1 MSVIAI
7 LCLLAIVLSI
17 TVFMVWASAS
27 IRSRVYVRAFCRE
40 KTDRKVVYLTFD
52 DGPHPPETERVL
64 DVLRERGARATFFLI
79 GSKVSGNEAV
89 LRRMLEEGHTLGLH
103 TYSHA
108 GTFPLLSLDKMLA
121 DVNEGK
127 RTVESVAGRKI
138 SLFRPPF
145 GVTNPT
151 IAKVVRTLGL
161 QTVGWD
167 VRSFDTMFCKSSE
180 HSCNSSG
187 YSCNSSG
194 HDWYVSVVERIMKQ
208 VRPGSVSTLSFSSC
222 IWYSVPSAAGA
233 ASLWLNAQNPPPAAS
248 AAMMSTMMRLAI
260 FFFCMGQN
268 HPFCHLDFPFS
279 YHSIAFSVFL
289 SLSPAC
295 CGEERT

>member
-1 MSVIAI
+1 
-7 LCLLAIVLSI
+7 
-17 TVFMVWASAS
+17 MVWASAS
-27 IRSRVYVRAFCRE
+27 IRSGVYVRAFCRE

-89 LRRMLEEGHTLGLH
+89 LRRMLEEGHALGLH

-108 GTFPLLSLDKMLA
+108 GTFPLLSFDKMLA

-127 RTVESVAGRKI
+127 RAVESVAGKKI

-151 IAKVVRTLGL
+151 ISKVIRTLGL

-180 HSCNSSG
+180 HSCKSSEHSCKQSG
-187 YSCNSSG
+187 YSCKQSEHSCKQSG
-194 HDWYVSVVERIMKQ
+194 HDWYVPVVERIMKQ
-208 VRPGSVSTLSFSSC
+208 VRPGSVILLHDRLDGASELLALLLDSL
-222 IWYSVPSAAGA
+222 A
-233 ASLWLNAQNPPPAAS
+233 AS
-248 AAMMSTMMRLAI
+248 
-260 FFFCMGQN
+260 GY
-268 HPFCHLDFPFS
+268 DFTTALPNTLIS
-279 YHSIAFSVFL
+279 SSDSSETNL
-289 SLSPAC
+289 S
-295 CGEERT
+295 

>member
-7 LCLLAIVLSI
+7 LCILAIVLSI

-27 IRSRVYVRAFCRE
+27 IRSGVYVRAFCRE

-64 DVLRERGARATFFLI
+64 DVLRERGAKATFFLI

-89 LRRMLEEGHTLGLH
+89 LRRMLEEGHALGLH

-108 GTFPLLSLDKMLA
+108 GTFPLLSFDNMLA

-127 RTVESVAGRKI
+127 RAVESVAGKKI

-151 IAKVVRTLGL
+151 ISKVVRTLGL
-161 QTVGWD
+161 HTVGWD

-180 HSCNSSG
+180 HSCKQSG
-187 YSCNSSG
+187 YSCKQSEHSCKQSGHSCKQSG
-194 HDWYVSVVERIMKQ
+194 HDWYVPVVERIMKQ
-208 VRPGSVSTLSFSSC
+208 VRPGSVILLHERLDGASELLALLLDSL
-222 IWYSVPSAAGA
+222 A
-233 ASLWLNAQNPPPAAS
+233 AS
-248 AAMMSTMMRLAI
+248 
-260 FFFCMGQN
+260 GY
-268 HPFCHLDFPFS
+268 DFTRVLPNTLIS
-279 YHSIAFSVFL
+279 SSDSSETNL
-289 SLSPAC
+289 S
-295 CGEERT
+295 

>member
-1 MSVIAI
+1 MSVIVI
-7 LCLLAIVLSI
+7 LCILAIVLSI

-27 IRSRVYVRAFCRE
+27 IRSGVYVRAFCRE

-52 DGPHPPETERVL
+52 DGPHPSETERVL

-89 LRRMLEEGHTLGLH
+89 LRRMLEEGHALGLH

-108 GTFPLLSLDKMLA
+108 GTFPLLSFDKMLA

-127 RTVESVAGRKI
+127 CAVENVAGKKI
-138 SLFRPPF
+138 SLVRPPF

-151 IAKVVRTLGL
+151 IAKVVRTLRL

-187 YSCNSSG
+187 

-208 VRPGSVSTLSFSSC
+208 VRPGSVILLHDRLDGASDLLALLLDRLTASGYDFTHALPNTLISS
-222 IWYSVPSAAGA
+222 SDS
-233 ASLWLNAQNPPPAAS
+233 SETN
-248 AAMMSTMMRLAI
+248 
-260 FFFCMGQN
+260 
-268 HPFCHLDFPFS
+268 
-279 YHSIAFSVFL
+279 L
-289 SLSPAC
+289 S
-295 CGEERT
+295 

>member
-1 MSVIAI
+1 MSVITI
-7 LCLLAIVLSI
+7 LCILAIVLSI

-27 IRSRVYVRAFCRE
+27 IRSGVYVRVFCRE

-89 LRRMLEEGHTLGLH
+89 LRRMLEEGHALGLH

-108 GTFPLLSLDKMLA
+108 GTFPLLSFDKMLA
-121 DVNEGK
+121 DVNDGK
-127 RTVESVAGRKI
+127 HAVESVAGKKI

-151 IAKVVRTLGL
+151 ISKVVRTLGL
-161 QTVGWD
+161 HTVGWD

-180 HSCNSSG
+180 HFCKQ
-187 YSCNSSG
+187 SG
-194 HDWYVSVVERIMKQ
+194 HDWYVPVVERIMKQ
-208 VRPGSVSTLSFSSC
+208 VRPGSVILLHDRLDGASELLALLLDSL
-222 IWYSVPSAAGA
+222 A
-233 ASLWLNAQNPPPAAS
+233 AS
-248 AAMMSTMMRLAI
+248 
-260 FFFCMGQN
+260 GY
-268 HPFCHLDFPFS
+268 DFTTALPNTLIS
-279 YHSIAFSVFL
+279 SSDSSETNL
-289 SLSPAC
+289 S
-295 CGEERT
+295 

>member
-1 MSVIAI
+1 MSVITI
-7 LCLLAIVLSI
+7 LCMLVIVLSI

-27 IRSRVYVRAFCRE
+27 IRSGVYVRAFCGE

-89 LRRMLEEGHTLGLH
+89 LHRMLEEGHALGLH

-108 GTFPLLSLDKMLA
+108 GTFPLLSFDKMLA

-127 RTVESVAGRKI
+127 RAVESVAGKKI

-161 QTVGWD
+161 QTVGWS

-180 HSCNSSG
+180 HSCKQ
-187 YSCNSSG
+187 SG
-194 HDWYVSVVERIMKQ
+194 HDWYLPVVERIMKQ
-208 VRPGSVSTLSFSSC
+208 VRPGSVILLHDRLDGASDLLALLLDSL
-222 IWYSVPSAAGA
+222 A
-233 ASLWLNAQNPPPAAS
+233 AS
-248 AAMMSTMMRLAI
+248 
-260 FFFCMGQN
+260 GY
-268 HPFCHLDFPFS
+268 DFTCALPNTLTS
-279 YHSIAFSVFL
+279 SSDSSETNL
-289 SLSPAC
+289 S
-295 CGEERT
+295 

>member
-1 MSVIAI
+1 MSVITI
-7 LCLLAIVLSI
+7 LCMLVIVLSI

-27 IRSRVYVRAFCRE
+27 IRSGVYVRAFCRE

-52 DGPHPPETERVL
+52 DGPHPPETQRVL

-89 LRRMLEEGHTLGLH
+89 LRRMLEEGHALGLH

-108 GTFPLLSLDKMLA
+108 GTFPLLSFDKMLA

-127 RTVESVAGRKI
+127 RAVESVAGKKI

-151 IAKVVRTLGL
+151 ISKVVRTLGL
-161 QTVGWD
+161 HTVGWD

-180 HSCNSSG
+180 HSYKQSG
-187 YSCNSSG
+187 YSCKQSGHSCKSSEHSCKQSG
-194 HDWYVSVVERIMKQ
+194 HDWYVPVVERIMKQ
-208 VRPGSVSTLSFSSC
+208 VRPGSVILLHDRLDGASSLLALLLD
-222 IWYSVPSAAGA
+222 SLA
-233 ASLWLNAQNPPPAAS
+233 AS
-248 AAMMSTMMRLAI
+248 
-260 FFFCMGQN
+260 GY
-268 HPFCHLDFPFS
+268 DFTCALPNTLIS
-279 YHSIAFSVFL
+279 SSDSSETNL
-289 SLSPAC
+289 S
-295 CGEERT
+295 

>member
-1 MSVIAI
+1 MSVITI
-7 LCLLAIVLSI
+7 LCMLVIVLSI

-27 IRSRVYVRAFCRE
+27 IRSGVYVRAFCCE

-79 GSKVSGNEAV
+79 GSKVSGNDAV
-89 LRRMLEEGHTLGLH
+89 LRRMLEEGHALGLH

-108 GTFPLLSLDKMLA
+108 GTFPLLSFDKMLA

-127 RTVESVAGRKI
+127 RAVESVAGKKI

-151 IAKVVRTLGL
+151 ISKVIRTLGL

-167 VRSFDTMFCKSSE
+167 VRSFDTMFCKQSGHSCKSSKHSCKQSGYSCKQSE
-180 HSCNSSG
+180 HSCKQP
-187 YSCNSSG
+187 G
-194 HDWYVSVVERIMKQ
+194 HDWYVPVVERIMKQ
-208 VRPGSVSTLSFSSC
+208 VRPGSVILLHDRLDGASDLLALLLDSL
-222 IWYSVPSAAGA
+222 A
-233 ASLWLNAQNPPPAAS
+233 AS
-248 AAMMSTMMRLAI
+248 
-260 FFFCMGQN
+260 GY
-268 HPFCHLDFPFS
+268 DFTRVLPNTLIS
-279 YHSIAFSVFL
+279 SSDSSETNL
-289 SLSPAC
+289 S
-295 CGEERT
+295 

>member
-1 MSVIAI
+1 MSVITI
-7 LCLLAIVLSI
+7 LCILAIVLSI

-27 IRSRVYVRAFCRE
+27 IRSGVYVRVFCRE

-89 LRRMLEEGHTLGLH
+89 LRRMLEEGHALGLH

-108 GTFPLLSLDKMLA
+108 GTFPLLSFDKMLA

-127 RTVESVAGRKI
+127 RAVESVAGKKI

-151 IAKVVRTLGL
+151 IAKVIRTLGL

-180 HSCNSSG
+180 HSCKQSVYSFKQSEHSCKQSG
-187 YSCNSSG
+187 HSCKQSG
-194 HDWYVSVVERIMKQ
+194 HDWYVPVVERIMKQ
-208 VRPGSVSTLSFSSC
+208 VRPGSVILLHDRLDGASSLLALLLD
-222 IWYSVPSAAGA
+222 SLA
-233 ASLWLNAQNPPPAAS
+233 AS
-248 AAMMSTMMRLAI
+248 
-260 FFFCMGQN
+260 GY
-268 HPFCHLDFPFS
+268 DFTRALPNTLTS
-279 YHSIAFSVFL
+279 SSDSSETNL
-289 SLSPAC
+289 S
-295 CGEERT
+295 

>member
-7 LCLLAIVLSI
+7 LCILAILLSI
-17 TVFMVWASAS
+17 TVFMVWASAN
-27 IRSRVYVRAFCRE
+27 IRSGVYVRAFCRE

-89 LRRMLEEGHTLGLH
+89 LRRMLEEGHALGLH

-108 GTFPLLSLDKMLA
+108 GTFPLLSFDKMLA

-127 RTVESVAGRKI
+127 RAVESVAGKKI

-151 IAKVVRTLGL
+151 IAKVIRTLGL
-161 QTVGWD
+161 QTAGWD
-167 VRSFDTMFCKSSE
+167 VRSFDTMFCKTSE
-180 HSCNSSG
+180 HSCKQSG
-187 YSCNSSG
+187 YSCMQSEHSCKQSG
-194 HDWYVSVVERIMKQ
+194 HDWYVPVVERIMKQ
-208 VRPGSVSTLSFSSC
+208 VRPGSVILLHDRLDGASELLSLLLD
-222 IWYSVPSAAGA
+222 GLA
-233 ASLWLNAQNPPPAAS
+233 AS
-248 AAMMSTMMRLAI
+248 
-260 FFFCMGQN
+260 GY
-268 HPFCHLDFPFS
+268 DFTRALPNTLIS
-279 YHSIAFSVFL
+279 SSDSSETNL
-289 SLSPAC
+289 S
-295 CGEERT
+295 

>member
-7 LCLLAIVLSI
+7 LCILAIVLSI
-17 TVFMVWASAS
+17 IVFMVWASAS
-27 IRSRVYVRAFCRE
+27 IRSGVYVRAFCRE

-52 DGPHPPETERVL
+52 DGPHPSETERVL

-89 LRRMLEEGHTLGLH
+89 LRRMLEEGHALGLH

-108 GTFPLLSLDKMLA
+108 GTFPLLSFDKMLA

-127 RTVESVAGRKI
+127 RAVESVAGKKI

-180 HSCNSSG
+180 HSCKSSEHSCKQTG
-187 YSCNSSG
+187 YSCMQSEHSCKQSG
-194 HDWYVSVVERIMKQ
+194 HDWYVPVVERIMKQ
-208 VRPGSVSTLSFSSC
+208 VRPGSVILLHDRLDGASSLLALLLD
-222 IWYSVPSAAGA
+222 SLA
-233 ASLWLNAQNPPPAAS
+233 AS
-248 AAMMSTMMRLAI
+248 
-260 FFFCMGQN
+260 GY
-268 HPFCHLDFPFS
+268 DFTRALPDTLIS
-279 YHSIAFSVFL
+279 SSDSSETNL
-289 SLSPAC
+289 S
-295 CGEERT
+295 

>member
-1 MSVIAI
+1 
-7 LCLLAIVLSI
+7 
-17 TVFMVWASAS
+17 MVWASAS
-27 IRSRVYVRAFCRE
+27 IRSGVYVRAFCGE

-89 LRRMLEEGHTLGLH
+89 LRRMLEEGHALGLH

-108 GTFPLLSLDKMLA
+108 GTFPLLSFDKMLA

-127 RTVESVAGRKI
+127 RAVESVAGKKI

-151 IAKVVRTLGL
+151 ISKVVRTLGL
-161 QTVGWD
+161 HTVGWD

-180 HSCNSSG
+180 QSG
-187 YSCNSSG
+187 Y
-194 HDWYVSVVERIMKQ
+194 DWYVPVVERIMKQ
-208 VRPGSVSTLSFSSC
+208 VRPGSVILLHDRLDGASEFLALLLDSL
-222 IWYSVPSAAGA
+222 A
-233 ASLWLNAQNPPPAAS
+233 AS
-248 AAMMSTMMRLAI
+248 
-260 FFFCMGQN
+260 GY
-268 HPFCHLDFPFS
+268 DFTRALPNTLIS
-279 YHSIAFSVFL
+279 SSDSSETNL
-289 SLSPAC
+289 S
-295 CGEERT
+295 

>member
-7 LCLLAIVLSI
+7 LCILVIVLSI

-64 DVLRERGARATFFLI
+64 DVLRERGAKATFFLI

-89 LRRMLEEGHTLGLH
+89 LRRMLEEGHALGLH

-108 GTFPLLSLDKMLA
+108 GTFPLLSFDKMLA

-127 RTVESVAGRKI
+127 RAVESVAGKKI

-151 IAKVVRTLGL
+151 IAKAVRTLGL

-180 HSCNSSG
+180 HSCKQSGHSWKSSEHSCKQSG
-187 YSCNSSG
+187 YSCKQSG
-194 HDWYVSVVERIMKQ
+194 HDWYVPVVERIMKQ
-208 VRPGSVSTLSFSSC
+208 VRPGSVILLHDRLDGASELLALLLDSLADSGYDFTRALPNTLISS
-222 IWYSVPSAAGA
+222 SDS
-233 ASLWLNAQNPPPAAS
+233 SETN
-248 AAMMSTMMRLAI
+248 
-260 FFFCMGQN
+260 
-268 HPFCHLDFPFS
+268 
-279 YHSIAFSVFL
+279 L
-289 SLSPAC
+289 S
-295 CGEERT
+295 

>member
-1 MSVIAI
+1 MSVITI
-7 LCLLAIVLSI
+7 LCILVIVLSI

-27 IRSRVYVRAFCRE
+27 IRSGVYVRAFCRE
-40 KTDRKVVYLTFD
+40 KSDRKVVYLTFD

-89 LRRMLEEGHTLGLH
+89 LRRMLEEGHALGLH

-108 GTFPLLSLDKMLA
+108 GTFPLLSFDKMLA

-127 RTVESVAGRKI
+127 RAVESVAGKKI

-161 QTVGWD
+161 RTVGWD

-180 HSCNSSG
+180 HSCKQSG
-187 YSCNSSG
+187 YSCKQSEHSCKQSGYSCKQSG
-194 HDWYVSVVERIMKQ
+194 HDWYVPVVERIMKQ
-208 VRPGSVSTLSFSSC
+208 VRPGSVILLHDRLDGASDLLALLLDSL
-222 IWYSVPSAAGA
+222 A
-233 ASLWLNAQNPPPAAS
+233 AS
-248 AAMMSTMMRLAI
+248 
-260 FFFCMGQN
+260 GY
-268 HPFCHLDFPFS
+268 DFTCALPNTLIS
-279 YHSIAFSVFL
+279 SSDSSETNL
-289 SLSPAC
+289 S
-295 CGEERT
+295 

>member
-7 LCLLAIVLSI
+7 LCILVIVLSI

-27 IRSRVYVRAFCRE
+27 IRSGVYVRAFCRE
-40 KTDRKVVYLTFD
+40 NTDRKVVYLTFD

-64 DVLRERGARATFFLI
+64 DVLRERGARVTFFLI

-89 LRRMLEEGHTLGLH
+89 LRRMLEEGHALGLH

-108 GTFPLLSLDKMLA
+108 GTFPLLSFDKMLA

-127 RTVESVAGRKI
+127 RAVESVAGKKI

-151 IAKVVRTLGL
+151 IAKVIRTLGL

-180 HSCNSSG
+180 HSCKQSGHSCKQSEHSCKQSEHSCKQSG
-187 YSCNSSG
+187 YSCKQSG
-194 HDWYVSVVERIMKQ
+194 HDWYVPVVERIMKQ
-208 VRPGSVSTLSFSSC
+208 VRPGSVILLHDRLDGASELLALLLDSL
-222 IWYSVPSAAGA
+222 A
-233 ASLWLNAQNPPPAAS
+233 AS
-248 AAMMSTMMRLAI
+248 
-260 FFFCMGQN
+260 GY
-268 HPFCHLDFPFS
+268 DFTRALPNTLIS
-279 YHSIAFSVFL
+279 SSDSSETNL
-289 SLSPAC
+289 S
-295 CGEERT
+295 

>member
-1 MSVIAI
+1 MSVITI
-7 LCLLAIVLSI
+7 LCMLVIVLSI

-27 IRSRVYVRAFCRE
+27 IRSGVYVRAFCRE

-89 LRRMLEEGHTLGLH
+89 LRRMLEDGHALGLH

-108 GTFPLLSLDKMLA
+108 GTFPLLSFDKMLA

-127 RTVESVAGRKI
+127 RAVESVAGKKI

-145 GVTNPT
+145 GVTNPP
-151 IAKVVRTLGL
+151 ISKVVRTLGL
-161 QTVGWD
+161 RTVGWD

-180 HSCNSSG
+180 HSCKQSG
-187 YSCNSSG
+187 YSCKQSGHSCKSSEHSCKQSG
-194 HDWYVSVVERIMKQ
+194 HDWYVPVVERIMKQ
-208 VRPGSVSTLSFSSC
+208 VRPGSVILLHDRLDGASSLL
-222 IWYSVPSAAGA
+222 ALLLDNLA
-233 ASLWLNAQNPPPAAS
+233 AS
-248 AAMMSTMMRLAI
+248 
-260 FFFCMGQN
+260 GY
-268 HPFCHLDFPFS
+268 DFTRALPNTLIS
-279 YHSIAFSVFL
+279 SSDSSETNL
-289 SLSPAC
+289 S
-295 CGEERT
+295 

>member
-1 MSVIAI
+1 MSVITI
-7 LCLLAIVLSI
+7 LCMLVIVLSI

-27 IRSRVYVRAFCRE
+27 IRSGVYVRAFCGE

-89 LRRMLEEGHTLGLH
+89 LHRMLEEGHALGLH

-108 GTFPLLSLDKMLA
+108 GTFPLLSFDKMLA

-127 RTVESVAGRKI
+127 RAVESVAGKKI

-180 HSCNSSG
+180 
-187 YSCNSSG
+187 YSCKQSG
-194 HDWYVSVVERIMKQ
+194 HDWYVPVVERIMKQ
-208 VRPGSVSTLSFSSC
+208 VRPGSVILLHDRLDGASSLLALLLD
-222 IWYSVPSAAGA
+222 SLA
-233 ASLWLNAQNPPPAAS
+233 AS
-248 AAMMSTMMRLAI
+248 
-260 FFFCMGQN
+260 GY
-268 HPFCHLDFPFS
+268 DFTRALPNTLTS
-279 YHSIAFSVFL
+279 SSDSSETNL
-289 SLSPAC
+289 S
-295 CGEERT
+295 

>member
-1 MSVIAI
+1 MSVITI
-7 LCLLAIVLSI
+7 LCILAIVLSI

-27 IRSRVYVRAFCRE
+27 IRSGVYVRAFCRE
-40 KTDRKVVYLTFD
+40 KTDRKVVYMTFD

-89 LRRMLEEGHTLGLH
+89 LRRMLEEGHVLGLH

-108 GTFPLLSLDKMLA
+108 GTFPLLSFDKMLA

-127 RTVESVAGRKI
+127 RAVESVSGKKI

-151 IAKVVRTLGL
+151 IAKVVRILGL

-180 HSCNSSG
+180 HSCKQ
-187 YSCNSSG
+187 SG
-194 HDWYVSVVERIMKQ
+194 HNWYVPVVERIMKQ
-208 VRPGSVSTLSFSSC
+208 VRPGSVILLHDRLDGASELLALLLDSLVASGYDFTRALPNTLISS
-222 IWYSVPSAAGA
+222 SDS
-233 ASLWLNAQNPPPAAS
+233 SETN
-248 AAMMSTMMRLAI
+248 
-260 FFFCMGQN
+260 
-268 HPFCHLDFPFS
+268 
-279 YHSIAFSVFL
+279 L
-289 SLSPAC
+289 S
-295 CGEERT
+295 

>member
-7 LCLLAIVLSI
+7 LCILAIVLSI

-27 IRSRVYVRAFCRE
+27 IRSGVYVRAFCRE

-52 DGPHPPETERVL
+52 DGPHSPETERVL
-64 DVLRERGARATFFLI
+64 DVLREHGARATFFLI

-89 LRRMLEEGHTLGLH
+89 LRRMLEEGHALGLH

-108 GTFPLLSLDKMLA
+108 GTFPLLSFDKMLA

-127 RTVESVAGRKI
+127 RAVESVAGKKI

-151 IAKVVRTLGL
+151 IAKVIRTLGL

-180 HSCNSSG
+180 HSCNSSEYSCKQSG
-187 YSCNSSG
+187 YSCKQSEHSCKQSG
-194 HDWYVSVVERIMKQ
+194 HDWYVPVVERIMKQ
-208 VRPGSVSTLSFSSC
+208 VRPGSVILLHDRLYGASDLLALLLDSL
-222 IWYSVPSAAGA
+222 A
-233 ASLWLNAQNPPPAAS
+233 AS
-248 AAMMSTMMRLAI
+248 
-260 FFFCMGQN
+260 GY
-268 HPFCHLDFPFS
+268 DFTRALPNTLIS
-279 YHSIAFSVFL
+279 SSDSSETNL
-289 SLSPAC
+289 S
-295 CGEERT
+295 

>member
-1 MSVIAI
+1 MSVITI
-7 LCLLAIVLSI
+7 LCMLVIVLSI

-27 IRSRVYVRAFCRE
+27 IRSGVYVRAFCRE

-52 DGPHPPETERVL
+52 DGPYPPETERVL

-89 LRRMLEEGHTLGLH
+89 LRRMLEEGHALGLH

-108 GTFPLLSLDKMLA
+108 GTFPLLSFDKMLA

-127 RTVESVAGRKI
+127 RAVESVAGKKI

-151 IAKVVRTLGL
+151 IAKVVRTLRL
-161 QTVGWD
+161 QTIGWD

-180 HSCNSSG
+180 HSCKQ
-187 YSCNSSG
+187 SG
-194 HDWYVSVVERIMKQ
+194 HDWYVPVVERIMKQ
-208 VRPGSVSTLSFSSC
+208 VRPGSVILLHDRLDGASELLSLLLDSL
-222 IWYSVPSAAGA
+222 A
-233 ASLWLNAQNPPPAAS
+233 AS
-248 AAMMSTMMRLAI
+248 
-260 FFFCMGQN
+260 GY
-268 HPFCHLDFPFS
+268 DFTRALPNTLIS
-279 YHSIAFSVFL
+279 SSDSSETNL
-289 SLSPAC
+289 S
-295 CGEERT
+295 

>member
-7 LCLLAIVLSI
+7 LCILAIVLSI
-17 TVFMVWASAS
+17 IVFMVWASAS
-27 IRSRVYVRAFCRE
+27 IRSGVYVRAFCRE

-89 LRRMLEEGHTLGLH
+89 LRRMLEEGHALGLH

-108 GTFPLLSLDKMLA
+108 GTFPLLSFDKMLA

-127 RTVESVAGRKI
+127 RAVESVAGKKI

-151 IAKVVRTLGL
+151 ISKVVRTLGL

-180 HSCNSSG
+180 HSCKSSEHSCKQSEHSCKQSG
-187 YSCNSSG
+187 YSCKQSG
-194 HDWYVSVVERIMKQ
+194 HDWYVPVVERITKQ
-208 VRPGSVSTLSFSSC
+208 VRPGSVILLHDRLDGASELLALLLDSL
-222 IWYSVPSAAGA
+222 A
-233 ASLWLNAQNPPPAAS
+233 AS
-248 AAMMSTMMRLAI
+248 
-260 FFFCMGQN
+260 GY
-268 HPFCHLDFPFS
+268 DFTTALPNTLTS
-279 YHSIAFSVFL
+279 SSDSSETNL
-289 SLSPAC
+289 S
-295 CGEERT
+295 

>member
-1 MSVIAI
+1 MSVITI
-7 LCLLAIVLSI
+7 LCMLVIVLSI

-27 IRSRVYVRAFCRE
+27 IRSGVYVRAFCRE

-89 LRRMLEEGHTLGLH
+89 LRRMLEEGHALGLH

-108 GTFPLLSLDKMLA
+108 GTFPLLSFDKMLA

-127 RTVESVAGRKI
+127 RAVESVAGKKI

-151 IAKVVRTLGL
+151 IAKVVRILGL

-180 HSCNSSG
+180 HSCKQSG
-187 YSCNSSG
+187 YSCKQSEHSCKQSGYSCKQSG
-194 HDWYVSVVERIMKQ
+194 HDWYVPVVERIMKQ
-208 VRPGSVSTLSFSSC
+208 VRPGSVILLHDRLYGASDLL
-222 IWYSVPSAAGA
+222 ALLLDNLA
-233 ASLWLNAQNPPPAAS
+233 AS
-248 AAMMSTMMRLAI
+248 
-260 FFFCMGQN
+260 GY
-268 HPFCHLDFPFS
+268 DFTRALPNTLIS
-279 YHSIAFSVFL
+279 SSDSSETNL
-289 SLSPAC
+289 S
-295 CGEERT
+295 

>member
-7 LCLLAIVLSI
+7 LCILAIVLSI

-27 IRSRVYVRAFCRE
+27 IRSGVYVRAFCRE

-89 LRRMLEEGHTLGLH
+89 LRRMLEDGHALGLH

-108 GTFPLLSLDKMLA
+108 GTFPLLSFDKMLA

-127 RTVESVAGRKI
+127 RAVESVAGKKI

-151 IAKVVRTLGL
+151 IAKVVRSLGL

-180 HSCNSSG
+180 HSCKQSGHSCKQSGHSCKSSEHSCKQSG
-187 YSCNSSG
+187 Y
-194 HDWYVSVVERIMKQ
+194 DWYVPVVERIMKQ
-208 VRPGSVSTLSFSSC
+208 VRPGSVILLHDRLDGASSLLALLLD
-222 IWYSVPSAAGA
+222 SLA
-233 ASLWLNAQNPPPAAS
+233 AS
-248 AAMMSTMMRLAI
+248 
-260 FFFCMGQN
+260 GY
-268 HPFCHLDFPFS
+268 DFTRALPNTLIS
-279 YHSIAFSVFL
+279 SSDSSETNL
-289 SLSPAC
+289 S
-295 CGEERT
+295 

>member
-1 MSVIAI
+1 MSAITI
-7 LCLLAIVLSI
+7 LCILAIVLSI

-27 IRSRVYVRAFCRE
+27 IRSGVYVRALCRE

-89 LRRMLEEGHTLGLH
+89 LRRMLEEGHALGLH

-108 GTFPLLSLDKMLA
+108 GTFPLLSFDKMLA

-127 RTVESVAGRKI
+127 RAVESVAGKKI

-151 IAKVVRTLGL
+151 ISKVIRTLRL

-180 HSCNSSG
+180 HSCKQ
-187 YSCNSSG
+187 SG
-194 HDWYVSVVERIMKQ
+194 HDWYVPVVERIMKQ
-208 VRPGSVSTLSFSSC
+208 IRPGSVILLHDRLDGASSLLALLLD
-222 IWYSVPSAAGA
+222 SLA
-233 ASLWLNAQNPPPAAS
+233 AS
-248 AAMMSTMMRLAI
+248 
-260 FFFCMGQN
+260 GY
-268 HPFCHLDFPFS
+268 DFTRALPNTLTS
-279 YHSIAFSVFL
+279 SSDSSETNL
-289 SLSPAC
+289 S
-295 CGEERT
+295 

>member
-7 LCLLAIVLSI
+7 LCILAIVLSI

-27 IRSRVYVRAFCRE
+27 IRSGVYVRAFCRE

-89 LRRMLEEGHTLGLH
+89 LHRMLEEGHALGLH

-108 GTFPLLSLDKMLA
+108 GTFPLLSFDKMLA

-127 RTVESVAGRKI
+127 RAVESVAGKKI

-151 IAKVVRTLGL
+151 IAKVIRTLGL

-180 HSCNSSG
+180 HS
-187 YSCNSSG
+187 YKQSG
-194 HDWYVSVVERIMKQ
+194 HDWYVPVVERIMKQ
-208 VRPGSVSTLSFSSC
+208 VRPGSVILLHDRLDGASELLALLLDSL
-222 IWYSVPSAAGA
+222 A
-233 ASLWLNAQNPPPAAS
+233 AS
-248 AAMMSTMMRLAI
+248 
-260 FFFCMGQN
+260 GY
-268 HPFCHLDFPFS
+268 DFTTALPNTLIS
-279 YHSIAFSVFL
+279 SSDSSETNL
-289 SLSPAC
+289 S
-295 CGEERT
+295 

>member
-1 MSVIAI
+1 M
-7 LCLLAIVLSI
+7 
-17 TVFMVWASAS
+17 
-27 IRSRVYVRAFCRE
+27 RAFCRE

-89 LRRMLEEGHTLGLH
+89 LRRMLEEGHALGLH

-108 GTFPLLSLDKMLA
+108 GTFPLLSFDKMLA

-127 RTVESVAGRKI
+127 RAVESVAGKKI

-151 IAKVVRTLGL
+151 ISKVIRTLRL

-180 HSCNSSG
+180 HSCKQ
-187 YSCNSSG
+187 SG
-194 HDWYVSVVERIMKQ
+194 HDWYVPVVERIMKQ
-208 VRPGSVSTLSFSSC
+208 IRPGSVILLHDRLDGASSLLALLLD
-222 IWYSVPSAAGA
+222 SLA
-233 ASLWLNAQNPPPAAS
+233 AS
-248 AAMMSTMMRLAI
+248 
-260 FFFCMGQN
+260 GY
-268 HPFCHLDFPFS
+268 DFTRALPNTLIS
-279 YHSIAFSVFL
+279 SSDSSETNL
-289 SLSPAC
+289 S
-295 CGEERT
+295 

>member
-7 LCLLAIVLSI
+7 LCILVIVLSI

-27 IRSRVYVRAFCRE
+27 IRSGVYVRAFCRE

-89 LRRMLEEGHTLGLH
+89 LRRMLEEGHALGLH

-108 GTFPLLSLDKMLA
+108 GTFPLLSFDKMLA

-127 RTVESVAGRKI
+127 RAVESVAGKKI

-151 IAKVVRTLGL
+151 IAKVVRTLRL
-161 QTVGWD
+161 QTVGWN

-180 HSCNSSG
+180 HSCKSSG
-187 YSCNSSG
+187 YSCKQSEHSCKQSGHSCKQSG
-194 HDWYVSVVERIMKQ
+194 HDWYVPVVERIMKQ
-208 VRPGSVSTLSFSSC
+208 VRPGSVILLHDRLDGASSLLALLLD
-222 IWYSVPSAAGA
+222 SLA
-233 ASLWLNAQNPPPAAS
+233 AS
-248 AAMMSTMMRLAI
+248 
-260 FFFCMGQN
+260 GY
-268 HPFCHLDFPFS
+268 DFTRALPNTLTS
-279 YHSIAFSVFL
+279 SSDSSETNL
-289 SLSPAC
+289 S
-295 CGEERT
+295 

>member
-7 LCLLAIVLSI
+7 LCILAIVLSI

-27 IRSRVYVRAFCRE
+27 IRSGVYVRAFCRE

-89 LRRMLEEGHTLGLH
+89 LRRMLEEGHALGLH

-108 GTFPLLSLDKMLA
+108 GTFPLLSFDKMLA

-127 RTVESVAGRKI
+127 RAVESVVGKKI

-151 IAKVVRTLGL
+151 ISKVIRTLGL

-180 HSCNSSG
+180 HSCKSSEHSCKQSG
-187 YSCNSSG
+187 YSCKQSEHSCKQSG
-194 HDWYVSVVERIMKQ
+194 HDWYVPVVERIMKQ
-208 VRPGSVSTLSFSSC
+208 VRPGSVILLHDRLVGASELLALLLDSL
-222 IWYSVPSAAGA
+222 A
-233 ASLWLNAQNPPPAAS
+233 AS
-248 AAMMSTMMRLAI
+248 
-260 FFFCMGQN
+260 GY
-268 HPFCHLDFPFS
+268 DFTCVLPNTLIS
-279 YHSIAFSVFL
+279 SSDSSETNL
-289 SLSPAC
+289 S
-295 CGEERT
+295 

>member
-7 LCLLAIVLSI
+7 LCILAIVLSI
-17 TVFMVWASAS
+17 IVFMVWASAS
-27 IRSRVYVRAFCRE
+27 IRSGVYVRAFCGE

-89 LRRMLEEGHTLGLH
+89 LRRMLEEGHALGLH

-108 GTFPLLSLDKMLA
+108 GTFPLLSFDKMLA

-127 RTVESVAGRKI
+127 RAVESVAGKKI

-151 IAKVVRTLGL
+151 IAKVIRTLGL

-180 HSCNSSG
+180 HSCKQSG
-187 YSCNSSG
+187 YSCKQSEHSCKQSGYSCKQSG

-208 VRPGSVSTLSFSSC
+208 VRPGSVILLHDRLDGASELLALLLDSL
-222 IWYSVPSAAGA
+222 A
-233 ASLWLNAQNPPPAAS
+233 ASGYEFTRALPNTLISSSDSSETN
-248 AAMMSTMMRLAI
+248 
-260 FFFCMGQN
+260 
-268 HPFCHLDFPFS
+268 
-279 YHSIAFSVFL
+279 L
-289 SLSPAC
+289 S
-295 CGEERT
+295 

>member
-7 LCLLAIVLSI
+7 LCILAIVLSI

-27 IRSRVYVRAFCRE
+27 IRSGVYVRAFCRE

-89 LRRMLEEGHTLGLH
+89 LRRMLEEGHALGLH

-108 GTFPLLSLDKMLA
+108 GTFPLLSFDKMLA

-127 RTVESVAGRKI
+127 RAVESVAGKKI

-151 IAKVVRTLGL
+151 IAKVIRTLGL

-180 HSCNSSG
+180 HSCKSSEHSCKQSEHSCKQSG
-187 YSCNSSG
+187 YSCKQSE
-194 HDWYVSVVERIMKQ
+194 HDWYVPVVERIMKQ
-208 VRPGSVSTLSFSSC
+208 VRPGSVILLHDRLDGASELLSLLLDSL
-222 IWYSVPSAAGA
+222 A
-233 ASLWLNAQNPPPAAS
+233 AS
-248 AAMMSTMMRLAI
+248 
-260 FFFCMGQN
+260 GY
-268 HPFCHLDFPFS
+268 DFTTALPNTLTS
-279 YHSIAFSVFL
+279 SSDSSETNL
-289 SLSPAC
+289 S
-295 CGEERT
+295 

>member
-7 LCLLAIVLSI
+7 LCILVIVLSI

-27 IRSRVYVRAFCRE
+27 IRSGVYVLAFCRE

-89 LRRMLEEGHTLGLH
+89 LRRMLEEGHALGLH

-108 GTFPLLSLDKMLA
+108 GTFPLLSFDKMLA

-127 RTVESVAGRKI
+127 RAVESVAGKKI

-151 IAKVVRTLGL
+151 IAKAVRTLGL
-161 QTVGWD
+161 QTVGWN

-180 HSCNSSG
+180 HSCNQSIYSFKQSEHSCKQSG
-187 YSCNSSG
+187 YSCKQSG
-194 HDWYVSVVERIMKQ
+194 HDWYVPVVERIMKQ
-208 VRPGSVSTLSFSSC
+208 VRPGSVILLHDRLDGASELLALLLDSLADSGYDFTRALPNTLISS
-222 IWYSVPSAAGA
+222 SDS
-233 ASLWLNAQNPPPAAS
+233 SETN
-248 AAMMSTMMRLAI
+248 
-260 FFFCMGQN
+260 
-268 HPFCHLDFPFS
+268 
-279 YHSIAFSVFL
+279 L
-289 SLSPAC
+289 S
-295 CGEERT
+295 

>member
-7 LCLLAIVLSI
+7 LCILAIVLSI

-27 IRSRVYVRAFCRE
+27 IRSGVYVRAFCRE

-64 DVLRERGARATFFLI
+64 DVLRERGAKATFFLI

-89 LRRMLEEGHTLGLH
+89 LRRMLEEGHALGLH

-108 GTFPLLSLDKMLA
+108 GTFPLLSFDKMLA

-127 RTVESVAGRKI
+127 RAVESVAGKKI

-180 HSCNSSG
+180 HSCKQ
-187 YSCNSSG
+187 SG
-194 HDWYVSVVERIMKQ
+194 HDWYVPVVERIMKQ
-208 VRPGSVSTLSFSSC
+208 VRPGSVILLHDRLDGASELLSLLLDSL
-222 IWYSVPSAAGA
+222 A
-233 ASLWLNAQNPPPAAS
+233 AS
-248 AAMMSTMMRLAI
+248 
-260 FFFCMGQN
+260 GY
-268 HPFCHLDFPFS
+268 DFTRALPNTLTS
-279 YHSIAFSVFL
+279 SSDSSETNL
-289 SLSPAC
+289 S
-295 CGEERT
+295 

>member
-7 LCLLAIVLSI
+7 LCMLVIVLSI

-27 IRSRVYVRAFCRE
+27 IRSGVYVRAFCRE

-89 LRRMLEEGHTLGLH
+89 LRRMLEEGHALGLH

-108 GTFPLLSLDKMLA
+108 GTFPLLSFDKMLA

-127 RTVESVAGRKI
+127 RAVESVAGKKI

-151 IAKVVRTLGL
+151 IAKVIRTLGL

-180 HSCNSSG
+180 HSCKQSVYSFKQSEHSCKKSG
-187 YSCNSSG
+187 YSCKQSG
-194 HDWYVSVVERIMKQ
+194 HDWYVPVVERIMKQ
-208 VRPGSVSTLSFSSC
+208 VRPGSVILLHDRLDGASSLLSLLLDSL
-222 IWYSVPSAAGA
+222 A
-233 ASLWLNAQNPPPAAS
+233 AS
-248 AAMMSTMMRLAI
+248 
-260 FFFCMGQN
+260 GY
-268 HPFCHLDFPFS
+268 DFTTALPNTLIS
-279 YHSIAFSVFL
+279 SSDSSETNL
-289 SLSPAC
+289 S
-295 CGEERT
+295 

>member
-1 MSVIAI
+1 MSVITI
-7 LCLLAIVLSI
+7 LCMLVIVLSI

-27 IRSRVYVRAFCRE
+27 IRSGVYVRAFCRE

-89 LRRMLEEGHTLGLH
+89 LRRMLEEGHALGLH

-108 GTFPLLSLDKMLA
+108 GTFPLLSFDKMLA
-121 DVNEGK
+121 DVNDGK
-127 RTVESVAGRKI
+127 RAVESVAGKKI

-151 IAKVVRTLGL
+151 IAKVIRTLGL

-180 HSCNSSG
+180 HSCKQSG
-187 YSCNSSG
+187 YSCKPSEHSCKQSGYSCKQSG
-194 HDWYVSVVERIMKQ
+194 HDWYVPVVERIMKQ
-208 VRPGSVSTLSFSSC
+208 VRPGSVILLHDRLDGASELLALLLDSL
-222 IWYSVPSAAGA
+222 A
-233 ASLWLNAQNPPPAAS
+233 AS
-248 AAMMSTMMRLAI
+248 
-260 FFFCMGQN
+260 GY
-268 HPFCHLDFPFS
+268 DFTTALPNTLIS
-279 YHSIAFSVFL
+279 SSDSSETNL
-289 SLSPAC
+289 S
-295 CGEERT
+295 

>member
-7 LCLLAIVLSI
+7 LFILAIVLSI

-27 IRSRVYVRAFCRE
+27 IRSGVYVRAFCRE

-64 DVLRERGARATFFLI
+64 DVLRERGAKATFFLI

-89 LRRMLEEGHTLGLH
+89 LRRMLDEGHTLGLH

-108 GTFPLLSLDKMLA
+108 GTFPLLSFDKMLA

-127 RTVESVAGRKI
+127 RAVESVAGKKI

-151 IAKVVRTLGL
+151 ISKVIRTLGL

-167 VRSFDTMFCKSSE
+167 VRSFDTMFCKQSGHSCKSSKHSCKQSGYSCKQSE
-180 HSCNSSG
+180 HSCKQP
-187 YSCNSSG
+187 G
-194 HDWYVSVVERIMKQ
+194 HDWYVPVVERIMKQ
-208 VRPGSVSTLSFSSC
+208 VRPGSVILLHDRLDGASDLLALLLDSL
-222 IWYSVPSAAGA
+222 A
-233 ASLWLNAQNPPPAAS
+233 AS
-248 AAMMSTMMRLAI
+248 
-260 FFFCMGQN
+260 GY
-268 HPFCHLDFPFS
+268 DFTRVLPNTLIS
-279 YHSIAFSVFL
+279 SSDSSETNL
-289 SLSPAC
+289 S
-295 CGEERT
+295 

>member
-1 MSVIAI
+1 M
-7 LCLLAIVLSI
+7 
-17 TVFMVWASAS
+17 
-27 IRSRVYVRAFCRE
+27 RAFCGE

-89 LRRMLEEGHTLGLH
+89 LRRMLEEGHALGLH

-108 GTFPLLSLDKMLA
+108 GTFPLLSFDKMLA

-127 RTVESVAGRKI
+127 RAVESVAGKKI

-161 QTVGWD
+161 RTVGWD

-180 HSCNSSG
+180 HSCKQSEHSCKQSG
-187 YSCNSSG
+187 YSCKQPEHSCKQSG
-194 HDWYVSVVERIMKQ
+194 HDWYVPVVERIMKQ
-208 VRPGSVSTLSFSSC
+208 VRPGSVILLHDRLDGASELLDLLMDSL
-222 IWYSVPSAAGA
+222 A
-233 ASLWLNAQNPPPAAS
+233 ASGYDF
-248 AAMMSTMMRLAI
+248 TLALPNTLI
-260 FFFCMGQN
+260 SSSDSSETN
-268 HPFCHLDFPFS
+268 
-279 YHSIAFSVFL
+279 L
-289 SLSPAC
+289 S
-295 CGEERT
+295 

>member
-1 MSVIAI
+1 M
-7 LCLLAIVLSI
+7 
-17 TVFMVWASAS
+17 
-27 IRSRVYVRAFCRE
+27 RAFCRE

-64 DVLRERGARATFFLI
+64 DVLGEHGASATFFLI

-89 LRRMLEEGHTLGLH
+89 LRRMLEEGHALGLH

-108 GTFPLLSLDKMLA
+108 GTFPLLSFDKMLA

-127 RTVESVAGRKI
+127 RAVESVAGKKI

-151 IAKVVRTLGL
+151 IAKVIRTLGL

-180 HSCNSSG
+180 HSCKQ
-187 YSCNSSG
+187 SG
-194 HDWYVSVVERIMKQ
+194 HDWYVPVVERIMKQ
-208 VRPGSVSTLSFSSC
+208 VRPGSVILLHDRLDGASSLLALLLD
-222 IWYSVPSAAGA
+222 SLA
-233 ASLWLNAQNPPPAAS
+233 ASGYDFTRALPNTLISAS
-248 AAMMSTMMRLAI
+248 DSSET
-260 FFFCMGQN
+260 N
-268 HPFCHLDFPFS
+268 
-279 YHSIAFSVFL
+279 L
-289 SLSPAC
+289 S
-295 CGEERT
+295 

>member
-7 LCLLAIVLSI
+7 LCILAIVLSI

-27 IRSRVYVRAFCRE
+27 IRSGVYVRAFCRE

-89 LRRMLEEGHTLGLH
+89 LRRMLEEGHALGLH

-108 GTFPLLSLDKMLA
+108 GTFPLLSFDKMLA

-127 RTVESVAGRKI
+127 RAVESVAGKKI

-151 IAKVVRTLGL
+151 IAKVIQTLGL

-167 VRSFDTMFCKSSE
+167 VRSFDTMFCKLSEHSCKSSE
-180 HSCNSSG
+180 HSCRQSGHSCKSSEH
-187 YSCNSSG
+187 SCKQSG
-194 HDWYVSVVERIMKQ
+194 HDWYLPVVERIMKQ
-208 VRPGSVSTLSFSSC
+208 VRPGSVILLHDRLDGASELLALLLDSL
-222 IWYSVPSAAGA
+222 A
-233 ASLWLNAQNPPPAAS
+233 AS
-248 AAMMSTMMRLAI
+248 
-260 FFFCMGQN
+260 GY
-268 HPFCHLDFPFS
+268 DFTRALPNTLTS
-279 YHSIAFSVFL
+279 SSDSSETNL
-289 SLSPAC
+289 S
-295 CGEERT
+295 